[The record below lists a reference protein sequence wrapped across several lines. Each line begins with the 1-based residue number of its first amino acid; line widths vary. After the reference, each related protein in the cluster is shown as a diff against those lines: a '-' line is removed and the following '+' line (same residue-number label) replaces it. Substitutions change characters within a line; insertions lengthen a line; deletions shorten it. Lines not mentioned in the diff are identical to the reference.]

1 MTDTTSIFV
10 VDDDKEDQAILG
22 EYFAEVGIAEKV
34 HYFENGEAALNFLKA
49 IRDDEYLPRLIVLD
63 LNMPI
68 LNGTQ
73 TLLQLKRDPRYRK
86 IPVIVFSTSEN
97 ENERRKCLN
106 YGADAYMVKP
116 MSYDEGKKIAE
127 KFAEYIQCGHRS

>member
-34 HYFENGEAALNFLKA
+34 LYFENGEAALNFLKA